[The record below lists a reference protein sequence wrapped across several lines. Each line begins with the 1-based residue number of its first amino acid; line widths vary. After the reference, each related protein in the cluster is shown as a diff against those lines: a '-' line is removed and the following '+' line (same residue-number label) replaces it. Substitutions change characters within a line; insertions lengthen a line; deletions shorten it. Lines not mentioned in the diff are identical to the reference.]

1 MAYFQKQTL
10 EDYIKSNFSY
20 TFGSLANLYSAFLE
34 KKDISKEELDN
45 LIKEIQEK
53 AIEINYQLYQDTA
66 PFEAF
71 EELEQALLKRHKEK
85 QKKRV
90 IGRYFASEL
99 YQIISGK
106 LLPKQYLNPP
116 EPSVEDLRRMY
127 WGEVIDLGL
136 KNLFG
141 QTEEKKYEIKI
152 TPDISIIC
160 KTDLEFDGG
169 IVEIKTRQDL
179 SSYDYLPV
187 WWLYQCLSYMF
198 AKKLK
203 EMRLFMFGW
212 GFSRKL
218 FKVKFDNKVWQEVV
232 EKLKQYHQ
240 RVKQAYEPKNN
251 KKQN

>member
-1 MAYFQKQTL
+1 MAYYQKQSL
-10 EDYIKSNFSY
+10 EDFIKNNFSF
-20 TFGSLANLYSAFLE
+20 TFGSLSTLYTAFLE

-53 AIEINYQLYQDTA
+53 AKEINYQLYQDTSR
-66 PFEAF
+66 F
-71 EELEQALLKRHKEK
+71 EEFPELEKALLKRYKEK
-85 QKKRV
+85 QKERK
-90 IGRYFASEL
+90 IGRYYASEL
-99 YQIISGK
+99 YQIVSGK
-106 LLPKQYLNPP
+106 LLPEQYLNPP
-116 EPSVEDLRRMY
+116 EPSIENLRRMY

-187 WWLYQCLSYMF
+187 WYKPQCLAYMF

-203 EMRLFMFGW
+203 EMKLFMFGW

-218 FKVKFDNKVWQEVV
+218 FKVEFDNKVWQEVV
-232 EKLKQYHQ
+232 EKLKEFDQKL
-240 RVKQAYEPKNN
+240 RKF
-251 KKQN
+251 